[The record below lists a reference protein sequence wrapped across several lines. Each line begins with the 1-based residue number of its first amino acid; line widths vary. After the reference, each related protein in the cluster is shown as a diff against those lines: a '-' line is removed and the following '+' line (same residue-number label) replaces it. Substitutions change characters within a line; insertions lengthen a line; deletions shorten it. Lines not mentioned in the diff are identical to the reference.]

1 MSKMSKIINILVITL
16 LALLIKT
23 DIMILLWF
31 VITTWQ
37 GLKLV
42 IR

>member
-1 MSKMSKIINILVITL
+1 MKKLRNIAIITL
-16 LALLIKT
+16 LAMVVKS
-23 DIMILLWF
+23 DIMILVWF

-42 IR
+42 IK

>member
-1 MSKMSKIINILVITL
+1 MKKLRNIAIITL
-16 LALLIKT
+16 LAMVVKS
-23 DIMILLWF
+23 DITILAWF

-42 IR
+42 IK

>member
-1 MSKMSKIINILVITL
+1 MKRLANIMIITL
-16 LALLIKT
+16 MAILIKT
-23 DIMILLWF
+23 DIMIPVWF

-42 IR
+42 NR